1 MYLDFLVKIPENT
14 GRITVNRRGETT
26 YIEYTYSREYVPEKK
41 YNVPKRTTIG
51 KQSNEEPTMMQ
62 PNKNFIKFFP
72 DVELPDNRNKAM
84 RSSCLRVG
92 TFIII
97 KKIMDDYGLPNML
110 QKYFESSDLGLLLDL
125 AAYSIICENNAGQY
139 YPDYAYNHP
148 LLTEGM
154 QLYSDSKVS
163 RFLNNITDDQ
173 SIGFLNGWNA
183 VRDHREKIYI
193 SYDSTN
199 KNSQAGNIE
208 MAEYGHPKEN
218 SGVPII
224 NYSIA
229 YDTNNREPLFYEEYP
244 GSIVDVSQL
253 QFMLEKAKG
262 YGYKKIG
269 FILDRGYFSKEN
281 IQYMDSCGYEFVI
294 MVKGMASF
302 VNQLVMEN
310 SGKFEN
316 RRESCIREY
325 QVYGITVK
333 KKLYATDEKER
344 YFHIYHKV
352 LKEGAEREQVETK
365 VERMA
370 NFLKKQQGKIV
381 EFGDAYQKYFDL
393 IYYDKDGVFMYA
405 KEKADVIERELKLCG
420 YFVIV
425 TSQKMTAKEAISLYK
440 SRDDSEKLF
449 RGDKS
454 YLGNKSLRVY
464 SDESISAKIFIE
476 FLALIVR
483 CKIYTQLK
491 AAMVEMEKKPNYM
504 TVPAALKELEKIEMV
519 RQYDGAY
526 CLDHAVTATQ
536 KTILKAFGVDANY
549 IKHRAKRISEQLTLV
564 SEKKGKEEYG
574 EDEEYDIY

>member
-51 KQSNEEPTMMQ
+51 KQSREDPTMMQ
-62 PNKNFIKFFP
+62 PNQNFLKFFP
-72 DVELPDNRNKAM
+72 DVELPDIKDKAM
-84 RSSCLRVG
+84 RSSCLRAG
-92 TFIII
+92 SFIII

-110 QKYFESSDLGLLLDL
+110 QNYFESTDLGLLLDL

-148 LLTEGM
+148 LFTEDM
-154 QLYSDSKVS
+154 QIYSDSKVS
-163 RFLNNITDDQ
+163 RFLNSITDDQ

-199 KNSQAGNIE
+199 KNSQAGDIE

-218 SGVPII
+218 LGVPII

-310 SGKFEN
+310 RGEFEN
-316 RRESCIREY
+316 KRECSIREY
-325 QVYGITVK
+325 QVYGKTVK

-365 VERMA
+365 VEKMA

-381 EFGDAYQKYFDL
+381 EFSDAYQKYFDL
-393 IYYDKDGVFMYA
+393 IYYDKDGVLMYA
-405 KEKADVIERELKLCG
+405 KEKTDVIERELKLCG

-464 SDESISAKIFIE
+464 SNESISAKIFIE
-476 FLALIVR
+476 FIALTVR
-483 CKIYTQLK
+483 CRIYTQLK

-519 RQYDGAY
+519 RQYDGIY

-536 KTILKAFGVDANY
+536 KSILKAFGVDANY
-549 IKHRAKRISEQLTLV
+549 IKRRAKRISEQLTLA
-564 SEKKGKEEYG
+564 SEKKGAEEHG
-574 EDEEYDIY
+574 EGEEYDIY

>member
-1 MYLDFLVKIPENT
+1 
-14 GRITVNRRGETT
+14 
-26 YIEYTYSREYVPEKK
+26 
-41 YNVPKRTTIG
+41 
-51 KQSNEEPTMMQ
+51 
-62 PNKNFIKFFP
+62 
-72 DVELPDNRNKAM
+72 
-84 RSSCLRVG
+84 
-92 TFIII
+92 
-97 KKIMDDYGLPNML
+97 
-110 QKYFESSDLGLLLDL
+110 
-125 AAYSIICENNAGQY
+125 
-139 YPDYAYNHP
+139 
-148 LLTEGM
+148 
-154 QLYSDSKVS
+154 
-163 RFLNNITDDQ
+163 
-173 SIGFLNGWNA
+173 
-183 VRDHREKIYI
+183 
-193 SYDSTN
+193 
-199 KNSQAGNIE
+199 
-208 MAEYGHPKEN
+208 
-218 SGVPII
+218 
-224 NYSIA
+224 
-229 YDTNNREPLFYEEYP
+229 
-244 GSIVDVSQL
+244 
-253 QFMLEKAKG
+253 
-262 YGYKKIG
+262 
-269 FILDRGYFSKEN
+269 
-281 IQYMDSCGYEFVI
+281 MDSCGYEFVI

-302 VNQLVMEN
+302 VNQLVIEN
-310 SGKFEN
+310 RGKFEN
-316 RRESCIREY
+316 RRECSIREY

-344 YFHIYHKV
+344 YFHIYHRV

-440 SRDDSEKLF
+440 SRDESEKLF

-464 SDESISAKIFIE
+464 TDESISAKIFIE
-476 FLALIVR
+476 FIALIVR

-549 IKHRAKRISEQLTLV
+549 IKHRAKRISEQLTLA
-564 SEKKGKEEYG
+564 SKKKGKEERG

>member
-51 KQSNEEPTMMQ
+51 KQSRENPTMMQ
-62 PNKNFIKFFP
+62 PNQNFLKFFP
-72 DVELPDNRNKAM
+72 DIELPDIRNKAM
-84 RSSCLRVG
+84 RSSCLRAG
-92 TFIII
+92 AFIII
-97 KKIMDDYGLPNML
+97 KKIMNDYGLPNML
-110 QKYFESSDLGLLLDL
+110 QKYFESKDMGLLLDL
-125 AAYSIICENNAGQY
+125 AAYSIICESNAGQY

-148 LLTEGM
+148 LFTEDM

-163 RFLNNITDDQ
+163 RFLNSITDDQ
-173 SIGFLNGWNA
+173 SIGFLNSWNA

-199 KNSQAGNIE
+199 KNSQAGDIE

-218 SGVPII
+218 LGVPII

-302 VNQLVMEN
+302 VNQLVIEN
-310 SGKFEN
+310 RGKFEN
-316 RRESCIREY
+316 RRECSIREY

-344 YFHIYHKV
+344 YFHIYHRV

-440 SRDDSEKLF
+440 SRDESEKLF

-464 SDESISAKIFIE
+464 TDESISAKIFIE
-476 FLALIVR
+476 FIALIVR

-549 IKHRAKRISEQLTLV
+549 IKHRAKRISEQLTLA
-564 SEKKGKEEYG
+564 SKKKGKEERG

>member
-1 MYLDFLVKIPENT
+1 MHLDFLIKIPENT

-26 YIEYTYSREYVPEKK
+26 YIEYTYNREYVPEKK

-51 KQSNEEPTMMQ
+51 KQSKEDPTMMQ
-62 PNKNFIKFFP
+62 PNQNFLKFFP
-72 DVELPDNRNKAM
+72 DVELPDMRDKTM
-84 RSSCLRVG
+84 RSSCIRAG
-92 TFIII
+92 SFIII
-97 KKIMDDYGLPNML
+97 KKIMDDYGLPNIL
-110 QKYFESSDLGLLLDL
+110 QIYFESRDLGLLLDL
-125 AAYSIICENNAGQY
+125 AAYSIICESNAGQY

-148 LLTEGM
+148 LFTEDM

-163 RFLNNITDDQ
+163 RFLNSITDDQ

-183 VRDHREKIYI
+183 VRDHREKVYI

-199 KNSQAGNIE
+199 KNSQAGDIE

-218 SGVPII
+218 LGVPII

-281 IQYMDSCGYEFVI
+281 IQYMDSCSYEFVI

-310 SGKFEN
+310 RGKFEN
-316 RRESCIREY
+316 RRECSIREY

-333 KKLYATDEKER
+333 KQLYATDETER
-344 YFHIYHKV
+344 YFHIYHRV
-352 LKEGAEREQVETK
+352 LKEGVEREQVETK

-381 EFGDAYQKYFDL
+381 DFGDAYQKYFDL

-476 FLALIVR
+476 FIALIVR

-549 IKHRAKRISEQLTLV
+549 IKHRAKRISEQLILAI
-564 SEKKGKEEYG
+564 EKKGKEEHS